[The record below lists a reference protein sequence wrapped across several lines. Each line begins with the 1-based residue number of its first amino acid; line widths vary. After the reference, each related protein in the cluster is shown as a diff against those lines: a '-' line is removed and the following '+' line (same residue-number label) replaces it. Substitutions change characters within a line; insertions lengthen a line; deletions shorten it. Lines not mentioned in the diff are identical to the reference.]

1 MRDVYYEEE
10 LRYLKEE
17 GARFSKKY
25 PQRARYL
32 NLESARDRDP
42 KVEALF
48 EGFAFI
54 AAGIR
59 ERIDDALPSLA
70 EGLTGLVWPQ
80 FLHPIPALCIVEF
93 TPRAGTL
100 QGACSLRR
108 GTPMFTDPDPTTG
121 VSCQFTTARDVRV
134 NPISVTGVWVVNN
147 DNGKDSLTV
156 TFKFDKGIRP
166 EALDLSPLRVFINDE
181 LPAALHIR
189 KMLLHHAE
197 EVILSDDAGRS
208 KTLYPRDIFV
218 EGGFGEDDGLF
229 PEPQRAGR
237 ALNLIRDY
245 FAFPERFMFVDLYGM
260 DSLVRNDGG
269 AASTL
274 SLQVRFDRKLSAKV
288 SLSRETFK
296 LHCVPAVNV
305 FKRDAEPILVDGK
318 RREYDL
324 VSDAARPE
332 CFAIHGVTSV
342 VGIDCATGV
351 RHEYERYRKRGGA
364 LNDRRFYSIRTEEFS
379 GDGLL
384 YNNDR
389 RLKLS
394 MNGRQTEG
402 GRLIRETLHI
412 ETWQTNGALARKAL
426 TGGGSLH
433 KAASDFPDY
442 ITFTNITKPN
452 PPVNPPSGGE
462 YLWTFL
468 SHLAGAYTNFGDAE
482 SLKELLRVYD
492 WGGRSELR
500 PEIEAIRSV
509 SVTPS
514 DLSVDKAVIR
524 GAEMNV
530 VVDES
535 AASEESLFLLGTVLA
550 RSLSC
555 MASINT
561 FLKLILTLPVSGR
574 SYEWYCRAGERWE
587 V

>member
-17 GARFSKKY
+17 GARFARKY
-25 PQRARYL
+25 PQRAGYL
-32 NLESARDRDP
+32 NLESAKDRDP

-48 EGFAFI
+48 EGFAFLC
-54 AAGIR
+54 AGIR

-70 EGLTGLVWPQ
+70 AGLTDLVWPQ
-80 FLHPIPALCIVEF
+80 LLHPIPALCIAEF
-93 TPRAGTL
+93 KPRPGTL
-100 QGACSLRR
+100 QGAYTLPR
-108 GTPMFTDPDPTTG
+108 GTPLFTDPDPATG
-121 VSCQFTTARDVRV
+121 VNCRFATTREVRV
-134 NPISVTGVWVVNN
+134 NPISIAGAETAASA
-147 DNGKDSLTV
+147 DGKDVLTIN
-156 TFKFDKGIRP
+156 FKLDKGIRP
-166 EALDLSPLRVFINDE
+166 EALHLSPVRIFINDE

-189 KMLLHHAE
+189 KMLLRHAE

-208 KTLYPRDIFV
+208 KTLPPRDVFA
-218 EGGFGEDDGLF
+218 EGGFGEEDGLF

-237 ALNLIRDY
+237 ALGLIRDY
-245 FAFPERFMFVDLYGM
+245 FAFPERFMFIDLYGL
-260 DSLVRNDGG
+260 DALVRGG
-269 AASTL
+269 GSAASAL
-274 SLQVRFDRKLSAKV
+274 SLQIRFDRKFSAKAP
-288 SLSRETFK
+288 LSRETFK
-296 LHCVPAVNV
+296 LHCAPAVNV
-305 FKRDAEPILVDGK
+305 FRRDAEPIFVDGR

-324 VSDAARPE
+324 VSDAGRPE
-332 CFAIHGVTSV
+332 CFAIHSVTSV
-342 VGIDCATGV
+342 AGIDSATGL
-351 RHEYERYRKRGGA
+351 RRNYERYRKTGGGGQ
-364 LNDRRFYSIRTEEFS
+364 RFYSLRAEELS

-402 GRLIRETLHI
+402 GRLIRETLRI

-426 TGGGSLH
+426 TEGAALR
-433 KAASDFPDY
+433 KAAPDFPDY

-452 PPVNPPSGGE
+452 PPINPPGGDE
-462 YLWTFL
+462 YLWAFL
-468 SHLAGAYTNFGDAE
+468 SHLASAYTNFGDAE
-482 SLKELLRVYD
+482 SLKELLRAYD
-492 WGGRSELR
+492 WGGRADLR

-524 GAEMNV
+524 GAEMNI
-530 VVDES
+530 VVDER
-535 AASEESLFLLGTVLA
+535 AAPEDSLFLLGTVLA

-561 FLKLILTLPVSGR
+561 FLKLILTMPVSGK
-574 SYEWYCRAGERWE
+574 SYEWYCRSGERWE